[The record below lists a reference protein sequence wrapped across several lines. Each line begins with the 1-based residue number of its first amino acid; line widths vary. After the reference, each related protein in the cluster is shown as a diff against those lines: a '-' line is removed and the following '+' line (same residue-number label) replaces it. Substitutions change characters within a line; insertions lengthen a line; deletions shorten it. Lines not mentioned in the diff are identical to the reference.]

1 MALAAGRWRRIERQF
16 IPLLVATLL
25 PILLL
30 PSTAAS
36 DAKSRWLLFTLM
48 GVIILQSMRSL
59 PALASSHASQLW
71 LLAYRLL
78 GGVALIT
85 TLAFIPFGEQTNTTF
100 KAMLVCLGLFLVMTS
115 VRLVMLLAR
124 VPRVNGQ
131 VMAGAAAGYVLLGL
145 TGGVLATTTQAFR
158 PGSFLLGTS
167 TNHEMLLDRL
177 TYFSFVTLAGLG
189 YGDVLPGNPFG
200 ERFAILLS
208 IAGTLYVALL
218 VGLLLGRY
226 ISSEE
231 LKILELEEEV
241 AKKANSHQS
250 SSRPQ

>member
-1 MALAAGRWRRIERQF
+1 MALPEGRWRRIERQF

-30 PSTAAS
+30 PSTAAG

-59 PALASSHASQLW
+59 PALASSHAPKLW

-78 GGVALIT
+78 GGLALVT
-85 TLAFIPFGEQTNTTF
+85 TLAFIPFGEQTNLAF

-115 VRLVMLLAR
+115 VRLVLLLAR
-124 VPRVNGQ
+124 VPKVNGQ

-158 PGSFLLGTS
+158 PGSFLLGTGA
-167 TNHEMLLDRL
+167 NQEMLLDRL

-208 IAGTLYVALL
+208 IGGTLYVALL

-241 AKKANSHQS
+241 AKKDGQHQS
-250 SSRPQ
+250 SS